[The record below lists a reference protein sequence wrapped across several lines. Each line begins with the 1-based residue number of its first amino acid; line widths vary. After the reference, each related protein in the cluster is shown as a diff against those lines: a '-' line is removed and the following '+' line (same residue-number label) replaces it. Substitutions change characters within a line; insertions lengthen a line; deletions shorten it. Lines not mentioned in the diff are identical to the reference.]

1 MCGVWRLPTLVEWLR
16 PDIILTLGVFAVS
29 IALLTNTIRS
39 WIKDRQ
45 FKKKWM
51 INNE

>member
-1 MCGVWRLPTLVEWLR
+1 MSTMFELLR
-16 PDIILTLGVFAVS
+16 PDLILMLGIFSLSV
-29 IALLTNTIRS
+29 ALFVNTIRS

>member
-1 MCGVWRLPTLVEWLR
+1 MSTLFELLR
-16 PDIILTLGVFAVS
+16 PDLILVLGIFALSV
-29 IALLTNTIRS
+29 ALLMNTIRS
-39 WIKDRQ
+39 WIKERQ